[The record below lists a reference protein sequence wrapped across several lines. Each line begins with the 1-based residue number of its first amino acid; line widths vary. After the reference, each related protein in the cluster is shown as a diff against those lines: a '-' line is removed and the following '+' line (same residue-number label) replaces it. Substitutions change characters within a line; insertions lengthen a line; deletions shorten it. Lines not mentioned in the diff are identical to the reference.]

1 MNYFK
6 NRKLLESN
14 DEYFLWQSHRMSIMI
29 IVIIIIIIIVIIII
43 IIVVFSILII
53 TMRLIMISTIKSYP
67 TLFIIATVV
76 VGIITIKI
84 THIFDIAAA

>member
-29 IVIIIIIIIVIIII
+29 IIIIIIIIVIIII
-43 IIVVFSILII
+43 IIVVFSILIL
-53 TMRLIMISTIKSYP
+53 TMRLIMISIIKSYP

-84 THIFDIAAA
+84 TNIFDIATA